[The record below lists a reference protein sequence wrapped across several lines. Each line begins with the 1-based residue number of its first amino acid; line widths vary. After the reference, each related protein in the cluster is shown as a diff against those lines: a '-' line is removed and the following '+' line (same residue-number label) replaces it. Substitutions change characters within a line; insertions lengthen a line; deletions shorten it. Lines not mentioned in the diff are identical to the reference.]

1 VRNDGT
7 TNPQVTPMYLV
18 LEALNNM
25 DAQFAT
31 YAMAHA
37 NDAGRLAQWRT
48 ARSNLVDQFLTIS
61 GSGTSS
67 SFQNA
72 SIPAILPVLVN
83 TLREQLVTH
92 CPASFAPPYPSCG
105 WIPELTANMQA
116 SMQGPTF
123 AALMNLVDAI
133 RQNPNARAQL
143 EALLTYLLDASSS
156 NDALQALLSST
167 DDMIQLLRDD
177 TNLVPFYRVASEAAR
192 SSIKDDQAN
201 VVQKGATQASMDL
214 LSRLTGRAYSNPPGM
229 PAFEDCAQ
237 ELDPNQVLTLA
248 LENLVTPMTTPTTPS
263 SLRGQTPLQIIV
275 DSIADVNRATPLS
288 PSQLAPTD
296 YQSIAANVSDFMSSP
311 TSGLEQF
318 YAVVRQGTE

>member
-1 VRNDGT
+1 
-7 TNPQVTPMYLV
+7 
-18 LEALNNM
+18 
-25 DAQFAT
+25 
-31 YAMAHA
+31 
-37 NDAGRLAQWRT
+37 
-48 ARSNLVDQFLTIS
+48 
-61 GSGTSS
+61 
-67 SFQNA
+67 
-72 SIPAILPVLVN
+72 
-83 TLREQLVTH
+83 
-92 CPASFAPPYPSCG
+92 
-105 WIPELTANMQA
+105 MQA